1 MGTRI
6 AVSPRQRH
14 RRGWLAVLAASV
26 TLTTLLVGCGT
37 GASPDNATATDSW
50 PVRTVEV
57 GAVTVK
63 LQPRQLDA
71 GGAVFEI
78 VLDTHEVELDQD
90 LARQSSLVVGDTPWP
105 VREWTGDGPGG
116 HHREGELRF
125 AADGPVAGT
134 VTLKIDGLPEPVNVT
149 WDAGS

>member
-14 RRGWLAVLAASV
+14 RRGWFAVVATSV
-26 TLTTLLVGCGT
+26 TLAILLVGCGT
-37 GASPDNATATDSW
+37 GTSPDNATATDSW
-50 PVRTVEV
+50 PGRTVEA

-71 GGAVFEI
+71 DGAVFEI

-90 LARQSSLVVGDTPWP
+90 LARQSSLVVGDIPWP
-105 VREWTGDGPGG
+105 VTEWSGDGPGG

-134 VTLKIDGLPEPVNVT
+134 VTLKIDGFPEPVTVT
-149 WDAGS
+149 WDVGS